1 MYGGSSSAGG
11 RWSLGAK
18 TYRAPTEGERIRE
31 RNDRL
36 VREAERRKVEEIK
49 HEARHVRKTQ
59 ELQRQVERANA
70 RAIGMELGSRSPGM
84 LGVTPIGLGR
94 SPRLRSSSF
103 SGVRS
108 PGLMGLGSPA
118 VGGLGMGG
126 MGLASPRIGG
136 MGVGMGG
143 LGMGGLAAAGMH
155 DARRREAELARVRAQ
170 RQRLEVEAARRER
183 TASAMRRERAELA
196 LANER
201 ILASPRLSPAL
212 HPVGVGGLGVGGLG
226 VPGAGLRRARS
237 WSGGLGGMGGMG
249 GLHGHHH
256 HASPQIVPVPY
267 PVHTPRMSPRILPVG
282 VPAMPRSPRLSGGL
296 GMRPPSPH
304 IVNYN
309 TYNVSPRMGAVGGLG
324 GLGTLDDLAHHGH
337 HHMGGVSPVIDP
349 LVLDGGAPAGAMGMP
364 GAFGGG
370 VGVGGMG
377 VGMGAH
383 GFVVTDND
391 FEPGRQ
397 IVRELGYVQG
407 VGGGMGMMDEEQQ
420 LSMAIANLTSNAQAM
435 GANAVLSVETGE
447 DVGGQI
453 VVRGRAVVL
462 S

>member
-1 MYGGSSSAGG
+1 MYGGSASSGG

-18 TYRAPTEGERIRE
+18 TYRAPTEGERNRE
-31 RNDRL
+31 RQDRL

-59 ELQRQVERANA
+59 ELQREVERANA
-70 RAIGMELGSRSPGM
+70 RALGMEIGSRSPGM
-84 LGVTPIGLGR
+84 LGGGLGAIGR
-94 SPRLRSSSF
+94 TRSSSF
-103 SGVRS
+103 SGLRS
-108 PGLMGLGSPA
+108 PGMHSLGSPA
-118 VGGLGMGG
+118 LGGV
-126 MGLASPRIGG
+126 GLASPRIGG
-136 MGVGMGG
+136 MELASPRIGG
-143 LGMGGLAAAGMH
+143 LGGMPAAMVGGSLGMT

-201 ILASPRLSPAL
+201 ILASPRLSPMM
-212 HPVGVGGLGVGGLG
+212 HSVGVGALGMGGGLG
-226 VPGAGLRRARS
+226 VPGAGLRRTRS
-237 WSGGLGGMGGMG
+237 WSGGLGAFPS
-249 GLHGHHH
+249 HHQPMH
-256 HASPQIVPVPY
+256 SSPHIVPVPV

-282 VPAMPRSPRLSGGL
+282 VPTMPRSPRLSGGL
-296 GMRPPSPH
+296 GVRPPSPH

-309 TYNVSPRMGAVGGLG
+309 TYNVSPRIGGLGIGGVGGLG
-324 GLGTLDDLAHHGH
+324 AMDDLACQNQ
-337 HHMGGVSPVIDP
+337 IDP
-349 LVLDGGAPAGAMGMP
+349 LVLDGTAGAMGMP

-370 VGVGGMG
+370 VDFGGTG
-377 VGMGAH
+377 GRA
-383 GFVVTDND
+383 FVLTDYD

-397 IVRELGYVQG
+397 ILRELGYVQG
-407 VGGGMGMMDEEQQ
+407 VGGGVGMMDEEQA
-420 LSMAIANLTSNAQAM
+420 LNIAIANLTSNAQAL

-447 DVGGQI
+447 DAGGHI